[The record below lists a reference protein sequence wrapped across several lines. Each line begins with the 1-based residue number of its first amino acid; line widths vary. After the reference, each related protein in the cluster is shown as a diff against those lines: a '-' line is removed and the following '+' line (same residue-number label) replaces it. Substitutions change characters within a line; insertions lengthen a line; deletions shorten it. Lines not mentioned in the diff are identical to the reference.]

1 MEKHY
6 YSRFQILSDFAFGID
21 EFKSIVVYCIVVLIN
36 EFSISQNINKA
47 CRAGVNL
54 RGWVVVGARGRGR
67 YYVLCKHHP
76 AIIMPNPRE
85 GEV

>member
-47 CRAGVNL
+47 CR
-54 RGWVVVGARGRGR
+54 RKPERVGGGRCTWQR
-67 YYVLCKHHP
+67 KVLCPMQAPSCDHNAQP
-76 AIIMPNPRE
+76 PR
-85 GEV
+85 G